1 MVPPSKRAKSMD
13 KPWRNH
19 GGTMDKP
26 WTNHGQTMDKPLFFP
41 FKNQM
46 MRGQFQRETNTI
58 NRWQIKCQEV
68 KFQRRETTSKCQ
80 EIILFKET

>member
-26 WTNHGQTMDKPLFFP
+26 RIKPLFFP

-46 MRGQFQRETNTI
+46 MRGPFQRDKYDKQVVN
-58 NRWQIKCQEV
+58 
-68 KFQRRETTSKCQ
+68 
-80 EIILFKET
+80 